1 MAQDRLRASS
11 GGAGSEMVYRLAF
24 EGSTA
29 NESTGTVVPTMW
41 IDGDPVYSTDAK
53 VGASS
58 FKTTGGCPAIIAT
71 DAAPLA
77 TTNTGYAITFWFKD
91 DGAQAWSDFMGFRIG
106 KGNYGFERAGSGVM
120 QLYDANLDSTGQG
133 GGLGALVPA
142 YSFAPSAWHH
152 IAVVVPRNSN
162 GTVNIYLDGGN
173 KRTVYIPTYGNS
185 GALNDFGA
193 GQLTEV
199 LVGGRRA
206 KRAEGADPRTYLMG
220 SPWLIDDLAI
230 FTGDFT
236 DGDVVRMAASP
247 EQNVPVAYNTL
258 ADDLIWLPIGDSI
271 TEGEQY
277 MGHEDQG
284 DINTRGGYRYQMWR
298 QLEAGGQGV
307 RSVGFRTGHM
317 GTVEDAATCKWARH
331 SAQYGGVIA
340 HDNNGSHG
348 AAGLN
353 VENTLEVAGFPDII
367 TAMIGVNDL
376 SFTGQNTTEVVDQY
390 RWVFA
395 TCERMVRKYALQRP
409 NTRFFLSTLFP
420 AGGNRGYITGY
431 NKLMRQKAADK
442 ESPFDLPN
450 VELVDVNELGF
461 GGTFVASDFKS
472 DNLHPNEMG
481 AMKAASGFNSR
492 IWSYIDELAASTAL
506 PVAID
511 NASVGTV
518 RVLFS
523 KKLAASAT
531 ATLTIR
537 DADGA
542 QHVFSGPT
550 VDGRSLV
557 FAIGGATLAS
567 GPAAATL
574 SNVSGEDGNGVALAS
589 GYGCADCG
597 TVIDIQGS
605 GAEKNVPAAFR
616 TGFVKY
622 QTIDIGNGESYKTGI
637 SLGDKYA
644 GNGPTAATGL
654 VQEDVAMSGVSR
666 VGYYMELKRPNRPAQ
681 FVWAS
686 MDAGAFGG
694 MLGRIG
700 VPTVAVGNIKAN
712 VSNLQVYSN
721 RPTVTSTAV
730 TEGVVDTTQKGV
742 VEFSPYDWTGTD
754 QAGFIADFNGGK
766 TGWNDT
772 LGSSTLKGCMQ
783 IARVNEGY
791 QAGSATDNYSKIAG
805 EMVFA
810 YNNFNKADSPSDIG
824 IGSFSSHRA
833 DTSSNSATPTLDWT
847 DFVSQTEFTDFAVDA
862 YEIKKLEIWYVPGE
876 VSPQVTTVYNRT
888 TLPSERIDTAYR
900 FEGAGGVLGT
910 LRLGANGR
918 LVYDPTKTPIR
929 LDDVPEF
936 ESGAKLSLYGYENVS
951 CGKVVLMTYAGGT
964 IASATLAGLVD
975 ADSLGGAIDSVEE
988 VVAPDGTNRQLV
1000 LKWGGYDANAVE
1012 VKIMPLGDSITDGS
1026 AKNGEWEANP
1036 NYRIPLMQ
1044 KLAARGWKPVSLGI
1058 RECAFDTR
1066 LGTDS
1071 AGVTAPD
1078 EYRWHSG
1085 ISGQRLRS
1093 NSSRAGL
1100 RESVDTI
1107 LECSG
1112 NPDIVT
1118 LKIGTNDYGTDRT
1131 YMFDAFTN
1139 VVWRI
1144 LDARPNVKVVCASI
1158 LNRSG
1163 DSVQVPEYNALIQAQ
1178 IAKGAGELGAF
1189 PANRVFF
1196 CDLNSAC
1203 PRNEG
1208 GAYTGY
1214 YCDSSDLH
1222 PNWVGHDKTS
1232 DAWLAAVETALAAP
1246 QAGVF
1251 TPNTKLGAAA
1261 NIPSEY
1267 REGFTHIYTLAPVQ
1281 KAYYAKDSAV
1291 PYTYKN
1297 SLAALKTGYGKVA
1310 YYVELKGK
1318 KSGNVRF
1325 VWADMDSFD
1334 ANGAIANMGVPTG
1347 YTKWGEVRNL
1357 HVYSN
1362 DAGISRIAP
1371 DEDGVS
1377 GWMQFTRGGA
1387 GSADQAGGPAEIMGG
1402 CYGSND
1408 TPNDGGNYGIMQ
1420 LHRVFDNPGADKCA
1434 AETLFAFSRWGN
1446 NLDNGSEY
1454 NEVGIGNFANHCAYA
1469 GGNATTAATTSDY
1482 IYTFN
1487 FDSVNESAYDVVSI
1501 EIWAK
1506 EDPDAQPE
1514 ISGMQLVFAEEFNGD
1529 ELDNR
1534 FWTPEHGLVRNADAR
1549 QMYLDDQSVLS
1560 VSNGALNITVSYA
1573 PGTQNPFYDSSSS
1586 DWRKNTATQDYK
1598 SAAIDSWGKLAFRYG
1613 HAEVRARYSVATGAW
1628 PALWL
1633 VGQDLS
1639 RVDSYGDLNVPENH
1653 HRALAQD
1660 SWPMVGEIDLQEYAT
1675 KAQWSEKVNST
1686 LHYGDSW
1693 EGAKYKMYGEQYDDP
1708 TLNVPSIDDAEW
1720 HVYTLDV
1727 DETSITIGYDGQT
1740 VLTKPHSELQNPD
1753 TGKHPFRDNHFYF
1766 IFNYALGSMSEEP
1779 PADGAGYPL
1788 KLEIDYVRLYQ
1799 DPTKD
1804 NGLFFGN
1811 SALRHHVTSSYAG
1824 GVYAY
1829 REGDSMPLVYSTG
1842 NAVANTLTIE
1852 VLAELAK
1859 GESGAICGWLEG
1871 SHSVQLVYNAETD
1884 RFDITYDGSTS
1895 HAKTVSYAPQDVTK
1909 PHVYTVAITARS
1921 TGVKVYQDGVLIVDA
1936 PNIYWS
1942 GDQYKITDKLT
1953 IGSAAD
1959 LTQLSPGMKLYA
1971 VDWYFPTVSADCE
1984 RVFSTYGMTGS
1995 AAALGTGMKAMLAS
2009 LAGGATSTTLPSV
2022 TVNGVVLPAAESVET
2037 LYAIG
2042 APITSDK
2049 SLDFA
2054 LTGMDPFAGNLTS
2067 RLSESLVKGS
2077 LTVFGSATL
2086 KDCWARVAAF
2096 PGATASDSDV
2106 LPVGDAIERGYRFFK
2121 SAIESG
2127 TPDTA
2132 GYENMMIANLPS
2144 KDFTVNY
2151 KKSGEQFR
2159 IPSLCRGGDTV
2170 VALYDMRPYADDL
2183 GVSQSTGSY
2192 SPIDIAGNV
2201 SSDGGRTWSESQI
2214 LIDVPNCYDYV
2225 KGIVNNQTGHP
2236 DGDYDI
2242 GDVCTLFDEDT
2253 RTFFTMGITG
2263 GGLSARN
2270 SGDLL
2275 SSWDT
2280 ALYTRGEAASAP
2292 FENRRSVRDEL
2303 LEKLAAKGVDTSF
2316 SGNNGILA
2324 GPGHGIQTK
2333 VRNAGRLVFP
2343 MQYFGPDGT
2352 RVFAAYSD
2360 DHGATWKVTNLAPS
2374 GYNSQE
2380 NSIAEMDDGSW
2391 YMIAKKGG
2399 GHDKNGRY
2407 LLRTVDFENWNFLG
2421 EFTPS
2426 SSVQGSLLKLGQRAS
2441 DGKGVYAM
2449 AFCTTGG
2456 PGTNIAQARHD
2467 LKMYFG
2473 VDAGESIEWNAA
2485 DCVDVWEGPTGAKGY
2500 NSMTMVDADTVGI
2513 LFEANGHIY
2522 FRQVDVHDRLR

>member
-1 MAQDRLRASS
+1 MVLRENAVIKGIRAMNIGSHGRANALSTSSAKRLGVSLAFAVLAGITPAMAHDRFRASS

-91 DGAQAWSDFMGFRIG
+91 DGAQSWSDFMGFRIG
-106 KGNYGFERAGSGVM
+106 KGNYGFEMAGSGVM

-173 KRTVYIPTYGNS
+173 KRTVDIPTYGKS

-331 SAQYGGVIA
+331 SAQYGGVIT

-518 RVLFS
+518 KVLFS

-557 FAIGGATLAS
+557 FTIGGATLAS
-567 GPAAATL
+567 GPATATL

-589 GYGCADCG
+589 GYDCADCG

-605 GAEKNVPAAFR
+605 GAEENVPAAFR
-616 TGFVKY
+616 AGFVKY

-686 MDAGAFGG
+686 MDADAFGG
-694 MLGRIG
+694 MLSRIG

-754 QAGFIADFNGGK
+754 QAGFIADLNGGK

-862 YEIKKLEIWYVPGE
+862 YEIKKLEIW
-876 VSPQVTTVYNRT
+876 
-888 TLPSERIDTAYR
+888 
-900 FEGAGGVLGT
+900 
-910 LRLGANGR
+910 
-918 LVYDPTKTPIR
+918 
-929 LDDVPEF
+929 
-936 ESGAKLSLYGYENVS
+936 
-951 CGKVVLMTYAGGT
+951 
-964 IASATLAGLVD
+964 
-975 ADSLGGAIDSVEE
+975 
-988 VVAPDGTNRQLV
+988 
-1000 LKWGGYDANAVE
+1000 
-1012 VKIMPLGDSITDGS
+1012 
-1026 AKNGEWEANP
+1026 
-1036 NYRIPLMQ
+1036 
-1044 KLAARGWKPVSLGI
+1044 
-1058 RECAFDTR
+1058 
-1066 LGTDS
+1066 
-1071 AGVTAPD
+1071 
-1078 EYRWHSG
+1078 
-1085 ISGQRLRS
+1085 
-1093 NSSRAGL
+1093 
-1100 RESVDTI
+1100 
-1107 LECSG
+1107 
-1112 NPDIVT
+1112 
-1118 LKIGTNDYGTDRT
+1118 
-1131 YMFDAFTN
+1131 
-1139 VVWRI
+1139 
-1144 LDARPNVKVVCASI
+1144 
-1158 LNRSG
+1158 
-1163 DSVQVPEYNALIQAQ
+1163 
-1178 IAKGAGELGAF
+1178 
-1189 PANRVFF
+1189 
-1196 CDLNSAC
+1196 
-1203 PRNEG
+1203 
-1208 GAYTGY
+1208 
-1214 YCDSSDLH
+1214 
-1222 PNWVGHDKTS
+1222 
-1232 DAWLAAVETALAAP
+1232 
-1246 QAGVF
+1246 
-1251 TPNTKLGAAA
+1251 
-1261 NIPSEY
+1261 
-1267 REGFTHIYTLAPVQ
+1267 
-1281 KAYYAKDSAV
+1281 
-1291 PYTYKN
+1291 
-1297 SLAALKTGYGKVA
+1297 
-1310 YYVELKGK
+1310 
-1318 KSGNVRF
+1318 
-1325 VWADMDSFD
+1325 
-1334 ANGAIANMGVPTG
+1334 
-1347 YTKWGEVRNL
+1347 
-1357 HVYSN
+1357 
-1362 DAGISRIAP
+1362 
-1371 DEDGVS
+1371 
-1377 GWMQFTRGGA
+1377 
-1387 GSADQAGGPAEIMGG
+1387 
-1402 CYGSND
+1402 
-1408 TPNDGGNYGIMQ
+1408 
-1420 LHRVFDNPGADKCA
+1420 
-1434 AETLFAFSRWGN
+1434 
-1446 NLDNGSEY
+1446 
-1454 NEVGIGNFANHCAYA
+1454 
-1469 GGNATTAATTSDY
+1469 
-1482 IYTFN
+1482 
-1487 FDSVNESAYDVVSI
+1487 
-1501 EIWAK
+1501 AK

-1514 ISGMQLVFAEEFNGD
+1514 INGMKLEFAEEFNGD
-1529 ELDNR
+1529 ELDSR
-1534 FWTPEHGLVRNADAR
+1534 FWTPEHGLVRNVNAR
-1549 QMYLDDQSVLS
+1549 QMYLADESVLS
-1560 VSNGALNITVSYA
+1560 VSNGALNITVRYA
-1573 PGTQNPFYDSSSS
+1573 PGTQNPFYDSTSS
-1586 DWRKNTATQDYK
+1586 DWRKNTATQNYK
-1598 SAAIDSWGKLAFRYG
+1598 SAAVDSWGKLAFRYG

-1639 RVDSYGDLNVPENH
+1639 RVDSFGDLNVPENH
-1653 HRALAQD
+1653 HRALTQD

-1686 LHYGDSW
+1686 LHYGDYW
-1693 EGAKYKMYGEQYDDP
+1693 EGAKYKTYGMQYEDAS
-1708 TLNVPSIDDAEW
+1708 LNVPSIEDADW

-1727 DETSITIGYDGQT
+1727 DETTITIGYDGHT
-1740 VLTKPHSELQNPD
+1740 VLTRQQSELKNPD
-1753 TGKHPFRDNHFYF
+1753 SGKYPFRDNHFYF

-1788 KLEIDYVRLYQ
+1788 KMEIDYVRLYQ

-1842 NAVANTLTIE
+1842 NAVANMLTIE
-1852 VLAELAK
+1852 VLAELEK

-1871 SHSVQLVYNAETD
+1871 SHPVQLVYNAKTD

-1959 LTQLSPGMKLYA
+1959 LTQLSPGMKVYA

-2132 GYENMMIANLPS
+2132 GYENMMVANLPS

-2183 GVSQSTGSY
+2183 GVEQSTGSY

-2201 SSDGGRTWSESQI
+2201 SSDGGRTWGESQVM
-2214 LIDVPNCYDYV
+2214 IDVPNCYDYIS
-2225 KGIVNNQTGHP
+2225 GTVNNQTGHP

-2242 GDVCTLFDEDT
+2242 GDVCTLFDETT
-2253 RTFFTMGITG
+2253 RMFFAMGITG
-2263 GGLSARN
+2263 GGLSARD
-2270 SGDLL
+2270 SDDRLG
-2275 SSWDT
+2275 SWNT
-2280 ALYTRGEAASAP
+2280 ALYTRDEGASAR
-2292 FENRRSVRDEL
+2292 FVNRRLVRDEL
-2303 LEKLAAKGVDTSF
+2303 LAKLAAKGVDTSF
-2316 SGNNGILA
+2316 TGNSGILA

-2360 DHGATWKVTNLAPS
+2360 DHGETWEVTGLAPS

-2399 GHDKNGRY
+2399 GHGMNGRH
-2407 LLRTVDFENWNFLG
+2407 LLRTDDFENWTYLG

-2456 PGTNIAQARHD
+2456 PGTTIAQARWD

-2473 VDAGESIEWNAA
+2473 VDAGDSIDWNA
-2485 DCVDVWEGPTGAKGY
+2485 DDYVEIWKGPTGGKGY
-2500 NSMTMVDADTVGI
+2500 NSMAMLDDGKVGI

-2522 FRQVDVHDRLR
+2522 FRHVDIRARLL

>member
-1 MAQDRLRASS
+1 MNIGSHGRAKALSTSSAKRLGVSLAFAVLAGMTPAMAQDRLRASS

-29 NESTGTVVPTMW
+29 NESTGTVVPAMW

-91 DGAQAWSDFMGFRIG
+91 DGAQSWSDFMGFRIG
-106 KGNYGFERAGSGVM
+106 KGNYGFEMAGSGVV

-173 KRTVYIPTYGNS
+173 KRTVDIPTYGKS

-236 DGDVVRMAASP
+236 DGDVARMA
-247 EQNVPVAYNTL
+247 
-258 ADDLIWLPIGDSI
+258 
-271 TEGEQY
+271 
-277 MGHEDQG
+277 
-284 DINTRGGYRYQMWR
+284 
-298 QLEAGGQGV
+298 
-307 RSVGFRTGHM
+307 
-317 GTVEDAATCKWARH
+317 
-331 SAQYGGVIA
+331 
-340 HDNNGSHG
+340 
-348 AAGLN
+348 
-353 VENTLEVAGFPDII
+353 
-367 TAMIGVNDL
+367 
-376 SFTGQNTTEVVDQY
+376 
-390 RWVFA
+390 
-395 TCERMVRKYALQRP
+395 
-409 NTRFFLSTLFP
+409 
-420 AGGNRGYITGY
+420 
-431 NKLMRQKAADK
+431 
-442 ESPFDLPN
+442 
-450 VELVDVNELGF
+450 
-461 GGTFVASDFKS
+461 
-472 DNLHPNEMG
+472 
-481 AMKAASGFNSR
+481 
-492 IWSYIDELAASTAL
+492 
-506 PVAID
+506 
-511 NASVGTV
+511 
-518 RVLFS
+518 
-523 KKLAASAT
+523 
-531 ATLTIR
+531 
-537 DADGA
+537 
-542 QHVFSGPT
+542 
-550 VDGRSLV
+550 
-557 FAIGGATLAS
+557 
-567 GPAAATL
+567 
-574 SNVSGEDGNGVALAS
+574 
-589 GYGCADCG
+589 
-597 TVIDIQGS
+597 
-605 GAEKNVPAAFR
+605 
-616 TGFVKY
+616 
-622 QTIDIGNGESYKTGI
+622 
-637 SLGDKYA
+637 
-644 GNGPTAATGL
+644 
-654 VQEDVAMSGVSR
+654 
-666 VGYYMELKRPNRPAQ
+666 
-681 FVWAS
+681 
-686 MDAGAFGG
+686 
-694 MLGRIG
+694 
-700 VPTVAVGNIKAN
+700 
-712 VSNLQVYSN
+712 
-721 RPTVTSTAV
+721 
-730 TEGVVDTTQKGV
+730 
-742 VEFSPYDWTGTD
+742 
-754 QAGFIADFNGGK
+754 
-766 TGWNDT
+766 
-772 LGSSTLKGCMQ
+772 
-783 IARVNEGY
+783 
-791 QAGSATDNYSKIAG
+791 
-805 EMVFA
+805 
-810 YNNFNKADSPSDIG
+810 
-824 IGSFSSHRA
+824 
-833 DTSSNSATPTLDWT
+833 
-847 DFVSQTEFTDFAVDA
+847 
-862 YEIKKLEIWYVPGE
+862 
-876 VSPQVTTVYNRT
+876 
-888 TLPSERIDTAYR
+888 
-900 FEGAGGVLGT
+900 
-910 LRLGANGR
+910 
-918 LVYDPTKTPIR
+918 
-929 LDDVPEF
+929 
-936 ESGAKLSLYGYENVS
+936 
-951 CGKVVLMTYAGGT
+951 
-964 IASATLAGLVD
+964 
-975 ADSLGGAIDSVEE
+975 
-988 VVAPDGTNRQLV
+988 
-1000 LKWGGYDANAVE
+1000 
-1012 VKIMPLGDSITDGS
+1012 
-1026 AKNGEWEANP
+1026 
-1036 NYRIPLMQ
+1036 
-1044 KLAARGWKPVSLGI
+1044 
-1058 RECAFDTR
+1058 
-1066 LGTDS
+1066 
-1071 AGVTAPD
+1071 
-1078 EYRWHSG
+1078 
-1085 ISGQRLRS
+1085 
-1093 NSSRAGL
+1093 
-1100 RESVDTI
+1100 
-1107 LECSG
+1107 
-1112 NPDIVT
+1112 
-1118 LKIGTNDYGTDRT
+1118 
-1131 YMFDAFTN
+1131 
-1139 VVWRI
+1139 
-1144 LDARPNVKVVCASI
+1144 
-1158 LNRSG
+1158 
-1163 DSVQVPEYNALIQAQ
+1163 
-1178 IAKGAGELGAF
+1178 
-1189 PANRVFF
+1189 
-1196 CDLNSAC
+1196 
-1203 PRNEG
+1203 
-1208 GAYTGY
+1208 
-1214 YCDSSDLH
+1214 
-1222 PNWVGHDKTS
+1222 
-1232 DAWLAAVETALAAP
+1232 
-1246 QAGVF
+1246 
-1251 TPNTKLGAAA
+1251 
-1261 NIPSEY
+1261 
-1267 REGFTHIYTLAPVQ
+1267 
-1281 KAYYAKDSAV
+1281 
-1291 PYTYKN
+1291 
-1297 SLAALKTGYGKVA
+1297 
-1310 YYVELKGK
+1310 
-1318 KSGNVRF
+1318 
-1325 VWADMDSFD
+1325 
-1334 ANGAIANMGVPTG
+1334 
-1347 YTKWGEVRNL
+1347 
-1357 HVYSN
+1357 
-1362 DAGISRIAP
+1362 
-1371 DEDGVS
+1371 
-1377 GWMQFTRGGA
+1377 
-1387 GSADQAGGPAEIMGG
+1387 
-1402 CYGSND
+1402 
-1408 TPNDGGNYGIMQ
+1408 
-1420 LHRVFDNPGADKCA
+1420 
-1434 AETLFAFSRWGN
+1434 
-1446 NLDNGSEY
+1446 
-1454 NEVGIGNFANHCAYA
+1454 
-1469 GGNATTAATTSDY
+1469 
-1482 IYTFN
+1482 
-1487 FDSVNESAYDVVSI
+1487 
-1501 EIWAK
+1501 
-1506 EDPDAQPE
+1506 
-1514 ISGMQLVFAEEFNGD
+1514 GMQLVFAEEFNGD
-1529 ELDNR
+1529 ELDSR
-1534 FWTPEHGLVRNADAR
+1534 FWTPEHGLVRNVNAR

-1560 VSNGALNITVSYA
+1560 VSNGALNITVSYV

-1639 RVDSYGDLNVPENH
+1639 SVDSYGDLNVPENH
-1653 HRALAQD
+1653 HRALTHD
-1660 SWPMVGEIDLQEYAT
+1660 NWPMVGEIDLQEYAT
-1675 KAQWSEKVNST
+1675 KAQYSEKVNST

-1693 EGAKYKMYGEQYDDP
+1693 EGAKYKYYGKQYDDAS
-1708 TLNVPSIDDAEW
+1708 LNVLSIEDADW

-1727 DETSITIGYDGQT
+1727 DETTITIGYDGHT
-1740 VLTKPHSELQNPD
+1740 VLTRQQSELKNPD
-1753 TGKHPFRDNHFYF
+1753 SGKYPFRDNHFYF

-1788 KLEIDYVRLYQ
+1788 KMEIDYVRLYQ

-1842 NAVANTLTIE
+1842 NAVANMLTIE
-1852 VLAELAK
+1852 VLAELEK

-1871 SHSVQLVYNAETD
+1871 SHPVQLVYNAKTD

-1909 PHVYTVAITARS
+1909 PHVYTVAITAGS

-1959 LTQLSPGMKLYA
+1959 LTQLSPGMKVYA
-1971 VDWYFPTVSADCE
+1971 VDWYFPAADDNRE

-1995 AAALGTGMKAMLAS
+1995 AAALSTDKKAMLAS

-2183 GVSQSTGSY
+2183 GIEQSTGSY

-2201 SSDGGRTWSESQI
+2201 SSDGGRTWGESQVM
-2214 LIDVPNCYDYV
+2214 IDVPNCYDYIS
-2225 KGIVNNQTGHP
+2225 GTVNNQTGHP

-2270 SGDLL
+2270 SSDLL

-2303 LEKLAAKGVDTSF
+2303 LEKLAAKGVNTSF

-2333 VRNAGRLVFP
+2333 LSNAGRLVFP

-2360 DHGATWKVTNLAPS
+2360 DHGATWEVTNLAPS

-2380 NSIAEMDDGSW
+2380 NCIAEMDDGSW

-2399 GHDKNGRY
+2399 GHNKNGRY

-2456 PGTNIAQARHD
+2456 PGTNISQARHD

-2485 DCVDVWEGPTGAKGY
+2485 DCVVVWEGPTGAKGY